1 MCDLDEAD
9 QAEYVAYLE
18 AARAHALARLRP
30 RPRRRVA
37 PSSVA
42 TAASPVAAEA

>member
-30 RPRRRVA
+30 RRRVA